1 MSARG
6 RPKQRDRPWADT
18 VKKSQSDLIEK
29 SGRIKQVYE
38 EKWTIREYKLR
49 VFAEISDGKRESAAR
64 TTKG

>member
-29 SGRIKQVYE
+29 SGRIKQVYKE
-38 EKWTIREYKLR
+38 ERTIREHKLR
-49 VFAEISDGKRESAAR
+49 VFAETSDGKRKSAAR

>member
-18 VKKSQSDLIEK
+18 IKKSQSNLIEK
-29 SGRIKQVYE
+29 SGCIKQVYE
-38 EKWTIREYKLR
+38 EERTIREHKLR
-49 VFAEISDGKRESAAR
+49 VVAEISDGKRESAAK